1 MNKLAT
7 TLSLIALLAACDN
20 EQPFTFADP
29 EVEEEETEEE
39 TPEEEIDLST
49 FTDNGTDTAI
59 PLDLANDLVNVAF
72 TPGSQTIT
80 VTGNTLDTTPLSGTY
95 TRNASLDIP
104 GYVAYSVQEDNLDR
118 MFVALLAESADGSVE
133 GGTIIDGGQFGTF
146 FGGAFYRRND
156 AYSAYVPSQPDQ
168 GLVTYTGE
176 YAGLTNQNFPRS
188 GSTDVLPLPA
198 SITDDNPIAPRQ
210 PDMVVGTVFINADFS
225 DSVINGSIVDRA
237 LVGRGT
243 AQPDLNLD
251 PATITAD
258 GTFLGTVTRSMDQ
271 QGVGTYGGAFGGTQ
285 ATGVAGAVEIAD
297 YLDDVDNE
305 EEYGAFVLMRC
316 GLPGEGALCASV
328 DP

>member
-20 EQPFTFADP
+20 EQPFTFADT

-39 TPEEEIDLST
+39 TPEDEIDLST

-146 FGGAFYRRND
+146 SGGAFYRRND
-156 AYSAYVPSQPDQ
+156 PYTAYVPSQPNQ
-168 GLVTYTGE
+168 GLVTYTGD
-176 YAGLTNQNFPRS
+176 YAGLTNLNFPRS
-188 GSTDVLPLPA
+188 AGAEILALPA
-198 SITDDNPIAPRQ
+198 GILDDSPIAPQQ
-210 PDMVVGTVFINADFS
+210 PDMVVGTVFINADFT
-225 DSVINGSIVDRA
+225 DSVINGSIIDRS

-243 AQPDLNLD
+243 VLGDINLN

-258 GTFLGTVTRSMDQ
+258 GTFLGDVATSDDQ
-271 QGVGTYGGAFGGTQ
+271 QQVGTYGGAFGGTQ
-285 ATGVAGAVEIAD
+285 ATGVAGAVQISD

-305 EEYGAFVLMRC
+305 EEYGAFVLTRC
-316 GLPGEGALCASV
+316 GQPGEGALCASV